1 MAISRKDSPASLLDV
16 PANNCQRAL
25 VDESGVIRN
34 QMGCTIDN
42 NGRSVRVALCA
53 HSIEVTM

>member
-1 MAISRKDSPASLLDV
+1 MAISRKISPASLLDI

-34 QMGCTIDN
+34 QMGCTTDN
-42 NGRSVRVALCA
+42 NGRSVRVTLCA
-53 HSIEVTM
+53 YSLEVTM